1 MLKLSVLSVYA
12 LTLMSSI
19 IAVTSFS
26 PLPPPSLSSKY
37 TSKTPSTATTL
48 FNQVSETI
56 ANQED
61 TYLSLAMQSE
71 GVMAKPD
78 IVYVIMYNPG
88 TENEAIH
95 TMEYPRGTMRTGDL
109 LLAFES
115 IEEVNYFAN
124 MIRSDGDFMEEP
136 IPTPTPLI
144 QLEMASQQM
153 GLPMKVVPAS
163 S

>member
-1 MLKLSVLSVYA
+1 
-12 LTLMSSI
+12 
-19 IAVTSFS
+19 
-26 PLPPPSLSSKY
+26 
-37 TSKTPSTATTL
+37 
-48 FNQVSETI
+48 
-56 ANQED
+56 
-61 TYLSLAMQSE
+61 MQSE

-95 TMEYPRGTMRTGDL
+95 TMEYPRGTSRTGDM